1 MLAQAILYRGAG
13 FATVWPQFLA
23 IAFVGAALFG
33 FALAHFRRTLNTS
46 RLEKRQDAFRCA
58 GLAGSAWRL

>member
-46 RLEKRQDAFRCA
+46 RLEKRQDAFR
-58 GLAGSAWRL
+58 

>member
-33 FALAHFRRTLNTS
+33 FSACSSYPSWVPDWA
-46 RLEKRQDAFRCA
+46 QI
-58 GLAGSAWRL
+58 GSESAESGS